1 VFVDDILIYSKSLSE
16 HLDHLKQVFSIL
28 QQHQLYLKR
37 SKCSFDQRSLEYLGH
52 VISEQGV
59 STDSKKTEAIANWP
73 TPTDA
78 KQLRSFLG
86 LSSYYRKFIQGYD
99 SISQPLTD
107 LLKKNAIFQWTPNCN
122 SVSAP
127 VLALPDFTKGFHLE
141 TDASGTS
148 IGAGTVIEQPPYCL
162 YHQGIGTQG
171 LGYVYI

>member
-1 VFVDDILIYSKSLSE
+1 MFVDDILIYSKSLSE

-37 SKCSFDQRSLEYLGH
+37 SKCSFNQRSLEYLGH

-107 LLKKNAIFQWTPNCN
+107 LLKKNAIFQWTPQLQL
-122 SVSAP
+122 SFDTLKQALVSAP

-148 IGAGTVIEQPPYCL
+148 IGAVL
-162 YHQGIGTQG
+162 S
-171 LGYVYI
+171 

>member
-1 VFVDDILIYSKSLSE
+1 M
-16 HLDHLKQVFSIL
+16 
-28 QQHQLYLKR
+28 
-37 SKCSFDQRSLEYLGH
+37 EYLGH

-107 LLKKNAIFQWTPNCN
+107 PLKKNAIFQWTPQLQL
-122 SVSAP
+122 SFDTLKQALVSAP
-127 VLALPDFTKGFHLE
+127 VLALPDFTNGFHLE

-148 IGAGTVIEQPPYCL
+148 IGAVL
-162 YHQGIGTQG
+162 S
-171 LGYVYI
+171 

>member
-1 VFVDDILIYSKSLSE
+1 VFIDDILIYSKSLSE
-16 HLDHLKQVFSIL
+16 HLDHLKQVFTIL

-78 KQLRSFLG
+78 KQLRSFLR
-86 LSSYYRKFIQGYD
+86 LSSYYRKFILGYD

-107 LLKKNAIFQWTPNCN
+107 LLKKNAIFQWTPQLQL
-122 SVSAP
+122 SFDTLKQALVSAP

-148 IGAGTVIEQPPYCL
+148 IGAVL
-162 YHQGIGTQG
+162 S
-171 LGYVYI
+171 